1 MAISLALLALPL
13 VAVVRRA
20 LAVGDGIGLDH
31 FAALSRE
38 TPALLVAPWEA
49 VLNSLVYATVATA
62 IALAVGAP
70 AAVAIARGGGAL
82 GVLVMLPLGASA
94 AMLGFGFLLAFDE
107 PPFDLRGTRAIVPLA
122 QALVALPFVV
132 RALVPALRALDPRLH
147 DAAATLG
154 ASPHVVRRTVD
165 LPLLG
170 RPLAAAA
177 GLAFAVSL
185 GEFGAT
191 VFLARAD
198 APTLPVAVFRF
209 LGRPGADNVGTAAAL
224 CVVLTGLVVAVSLLV
239 DRAFVR
245 EAAR

>member
-1 MAISLALLALPL
+1 M
-13 VAVVRRA
+13 
-20 LAVGDGIGLDH
+20 
-31 FAALSRE
+31 
-38 TPALLVAPWEA
+38 
-49 VLNSLVYATVATA
+49 
-62 IALAVGAP
+62 
-70 AAVAIARGGGAL
+70 
-82 GVLVMLPLGASA
+82 
-94 AMLGFGFLLAFDE
+94 
-107 PPFDLRGTRAIVPLA
+107 
-122 QALVALPFVV
+122 V
-132 RALVPALRALDPRLH
+132 RALVPPLRALDPRLH

-154 ASPHVVRRTVD
+154 ATPTVVRRTID

-224 CVVLTGLVVAVSLLV
+224 CVVLTALVVAVSLV
-239 DRAFVR
+239 AERAFVR
-245 EAAR
+245 ERAG